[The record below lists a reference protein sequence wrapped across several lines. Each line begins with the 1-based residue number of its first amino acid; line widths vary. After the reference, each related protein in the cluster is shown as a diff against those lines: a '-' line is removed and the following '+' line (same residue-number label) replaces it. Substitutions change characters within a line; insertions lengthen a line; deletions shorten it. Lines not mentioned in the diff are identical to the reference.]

1 MVRERGVA
9 TAERTAE
16 VGGET
21 RGGEGGSGC
30 TVRRKGRGYKAEG
43 AGLEAERGAQR
54 RETAAR
60 GEGRGFGTPMCGA
73 EGWGRPHGCV
83 GRRKARSVGQL
94 WGCEFHPLLW
104 GTMEMCG
111 AAIVGLSA
119 P

>member
-1 MVRERGVA
+1 MER
-9 TAERTAE
+9 AE
-16 VGGET
+16 VAVSY
-21 RGGEGGSGC
+21 GGSGEA
-30 TVRRKGRGYKAEG
+30 VKRKGRDDKAEG

-73 EGWGRPHGCV
+73 EGWGRLHGCV

-94 WGCEFHPLLW
+94 WGCELHPLLW